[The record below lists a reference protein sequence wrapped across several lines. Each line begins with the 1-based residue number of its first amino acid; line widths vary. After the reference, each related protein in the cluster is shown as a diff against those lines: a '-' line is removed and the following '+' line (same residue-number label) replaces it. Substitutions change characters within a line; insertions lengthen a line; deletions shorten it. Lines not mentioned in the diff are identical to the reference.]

1 MNKPQNIYKL
11 QGADNSRARRKEEEE
26 LREEGRESKRRR
38 EFAISV
44 MVQTQ
49 KVETC
54 SKSVHTEVVVT
65 KKRNKRTQVNKK
77 TTKKGNLARLLKAAK
92 RLKKKRGRTHMHH
105 RARRARV
112 RVHPLLHQMRSP
124 QPRRRRNQRQRRSR
138 TNVW

>member
-54 SKSVHTEVVVT
+54 SKSVQTEVVVT
-65 KKRNKRTQVNKK
+65 KKRKKRTQVNKK
-77 TTKKGNLARLLKAAK
+77 TTKKGNQARLLKAAK
-92 RLKKKRGRTHMHH
+92 RLKKKEEGHTCIIEL
-105 RARRARV
+105 V
-112 RVHPLLHQMRSP
+112 ELEFEFLLFFIR
-124 QPRRRRNQRQRRSR
+124 
-138 TNVW
+138 